1 MPHHRHKRPISYRF
15 SKANSNDGGSVMR
28 DIRADLEERANIIQG
43 QVNAAHAHFEK
54 VMQQLQAERDA
65 KIAELTETLSMINKL
80 MQFESGDKVVTLPH
94 PPVAKPTAANSSLID
109 RLRSA
114 SG

>member
-80 MQFESGDKVVTLPH
+80 MQFESWRQSCD
-94 PPVAKPTAANSSLID
+94 AAAPSGRKAHGREFFAD
-109 RLRSA
+109 RQATVS
-114 SG
+114 